1 MGVPLTFKHL
11 DLIWKPI
18 LRVNKKKEVF
28 MFFSINREIFFF
40 KITLQSPET
49 GTVDF
54 APRKFSIRETQGDR
68 DVCMYTR
75 K

>member
-11 DLIWKPI
+11 DLIWKPLVRVSEKFFLI
-18 LRVNKKKEVF
+18 LSFNK
-28 MFFSINREIFFF
+28 SNSLL
-40 KITLQSPET
+40 KITLQSAES

-68 DVCMYTR
+68 DVCMCISN
-75 K
+75 

>member
-1 MGVPLTFKHL
+1 M
-11 DLIWKPI
+11 I
-18 LRVNKKKEVF
+18 N
-28 MFFSINREIFFF
+28 FSLKFPNFL

-68 DVCMYTR
+68 DVCKNR
-75 K
+75 